1 MLMAVYFLPHYC
13 VGNSPHLLDDGH
25 GACRQTLTESGKKIQ
40 ESYLKDSVSH
50 SYSSFRKERSFR

>member
-25 GACRQTLTESGKKIQ
+25 GACRQTLTESGKKYRNHI
-40 ESYLKDSVSH
+40 
-50 SYSSFRKERSFR
+50 